1 MKSYDT
7 KDIRNV
13 VLLAH
18 GGSGK
23 TTLAEAMLFRAG
35 VITRQGKIEE
45 GNTVSDHDPDETKR
59 QISIN
64 TAVLPFEW
72 KNSKINLIDTPGYQ
86 DFVGET
92 LCGIRASD
100 AAIVVVDA
108 SSGVQVGT
116 EQVWSYCEDAH
127 LPRVIFISRMDREN
141 ANFAEVMKG
150 LEAAFGKKVAPLQ
163 YPIGSAHDFKGVVD
177 ILHKK
182 AFMGD
187 GADEAPVPDELAG
200 EIESLRDQLLGAV
213 AETDDTLTEKYLE
226 GEELTDDEL
235 RVGLSNGVL
244 SGALVPVLVGSATMG
259 VGVRPLLDFIVE
271 ELPTPETHPVT
282 VENPKDGSA
291 PLTLDAKADGPL
303 VAQIFKTTADPY
315 VGRLTY
321 FRVYSGTLQ
330 SNHEVWNASRSEAE
344 RIGQV
349 FTVRGKT
356 QEPTDKVV
364 AGDIGAVAKLTHATT
379 SNTLT
384 TKDKPLVV
392 SPINFPKAIYSV
404 AVSPKSKA
412 DVDKLSTAMA
422 RISEEDPTLDVHRD
436 DSTGDTIIGG
446 IGDSHID
453 VTVERMKRKFGVE
466 VNLSTPH
473 VPYRETI
480 SKQVKAVEYTHKKQ
494 TGGHGQYAKVVI
506 DIEPAPSE
514 GFSFNNK
521 TFGGSVPR
529 NYVPAVEKGVQEA
542 LRDGVLAHYP
552 MVDLRVNLVDG
563 KEHPVDSSEMAFKLA
578 GSQAFK
584 EAARAA
590 APVLLEPIMNLHVRV
605 PESYVG
611 DIISDLNSKRA
622 RVLGTNP
629 DGASSQIEAQAP
641 LAELLRYSTD
651 LRSMTQGRASYTM
664 EFDHYAQVPEHVAKR
679 VIEESQKEKE
689 GAAKAG

>member
-1 MKSYDT
+1 
-7 KDIRNV
+7 
-13 VLLAH
+13 
-18 GGSGK
+18 
-23 TTLAEAMLFRAG
+23 
-35 VITRQGKIEE
+35 
-45 GNTVSDHDPDETKR
+45 
-59 QISIN
+59 
-64 TAVLPFEW
+64 
-72 KNSKINLIDTPGYQ
+72 
-86 DFVGET
+86 
-92 LCGIRASD
+92 
-100 AAIVVVDA
+100 
-108 SSGVQVGT
+108 
-116 EQVWSYCEDAH
+116 
-127 LPRVIFISRMDREN
+127 
-141 ANFAEVMKG
+141 
-150 LEAAFGKKVAPLQ
+150 
-163 YPIGSAHDFKGVVD
+163 
-177 ILHKK
+177 
-182 AFMGD
+182 
-187 GADEAPVPDELAG
+187 
-200 EIESLRDQLLGAV
+200 V
-213 AETDDTLTEKYLE
+213 AETDDSLTEKYLE

-244 SGALVPVLVGSATMG
+244 SGALVPVLVGSANSG

-271 ELPTPETHPVT
+271 ELPSPETHPVT

-321 FRVYSGTLQ
+321 FRVYSGTLK
-330 SNHEVWNASRSEAE
+330 SNQEAWNASRGEAE

-349 FTVRGKT
+349 FMVRGKT
-356 QEPTDKVV
+356 QEPVEKVI
-364 AGDIGAVAKLTHATT
+364 AGDIGAVAKLAHATT
-379 SNTLT
+379 SDTLT
-384 TKDKPLVV
+384 TKDRPLVV

-480 SKQVKAVEYTHKKQ
+480 SKEVKAVEYTHKKQ
-494 TGGHGQYAKVVI
+494 TGGHGQYARVVI
-506 DIEPAPSE
+506 DIAPAPAE

-552 MVDLRVNLVDG
+552 MVDLTVNLVDG

-584 EAARAA
+584 QAAQQAG
-590 APVLLEPIMNLHVRV
+590 PILLEPIMNLHVRV
-605 PESYVG
+605 PEAYVG

-622 RVLGTNP
+622 RVLGTSP
-629 DGASSQIEAQAP
+629 DGASSLIEAQAP

-679 VIEESQKEKE
+679 VIEEAQKEKE
-689 GAAKAG
+689 AAKT